1 MRPIKVHIQAVVT
14 QTWQSWISFS
24 LQLTT
29 GLTWG
34 FLQVGAFASLPV
46 CLHRGSWLLSG
57 VLVVVFFFFGIKERA
72 DQELPRG
79 FWPGE
84 VWSLLIASSRCPS
97 PLHHLLNMPHSLYLF
112 YVVLIFLGKNTLNH
126 IAIHLMPPIPL
137 FHFPHSPTDS
147 RGLNKQ
153 HATLVIIPSKSTA
166 GKYWIYKQ
174 TFAVNCEDFESI
186 TSVTKGL
193 VINQPLRK
201 SVKTE
206 NQIPNKT
213 LSWRWSM

>member
-1 MRPIKVHIQAVVT
+1 MTKLDFFFSPIDNRAHLGFP
-14 QTWQSWISFS
+14 SS
-24 LQLTT
+24 
-29 GLTWG
+29 WG
-34 FLQVGAFASLPV
+34 FCLFSCLFAQ
-46 CLHRGSWLLSG
+46 RLLAS
-57 VLVVVFFFFGIKERA
+57 VWCSSCSVFFFFGIKERA

-147 RGLNKQ
+147 RSLNKQ

-166 GKYWIYKQ
+166 GK
-174 TFAVNCEDFESI
+174 C
-186 TSVTKGL
+186 
-193 VINQPLRK
+193 
-201 SVKTE
+201 
-206 NQIPNKT
+206 
-213 LSWRWSM
+213 